1 MSGKFT
7 PEQKY
12 EIIMESLNSNITTAE
27 LCRKHGVAPVNFR
40 KWRVK
45 FLEGGKR
52 ALGESNSGNDYER
65 EIDDLKKI
73 IGEQS
78 LVINELKKISGGRRR

>member
-40 KWRVK
+40 KWGSS
-45 FLEGGKR
+45 FLQLEMHLHFK
-52 ALGESNSGNDYER
+52 EDP
-65 EIDDLKKI
+65 
-73 IGEQS
+73 QFHW
-78 LVINELKKISGGRRR
+78 V

>member
-12 EIIMESLNSNITTAE
+12 EIIMESLNSNITVAE

-40 KWRVK
+40 KWREK
-45 FLEGGKR
+45 FLEGWKR

-78 LVINELKKISGGRRR
+78 LIIDELKKISGGRRR